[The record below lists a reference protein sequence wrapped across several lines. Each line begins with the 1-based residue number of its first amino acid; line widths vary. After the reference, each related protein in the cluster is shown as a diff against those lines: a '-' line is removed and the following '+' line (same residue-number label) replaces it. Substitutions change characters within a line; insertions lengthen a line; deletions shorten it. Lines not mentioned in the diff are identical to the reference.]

1 MSGPLA
7 TVLAQS
13 TDDELR
19 ATRRLLH
26 RAWMGRDRLGWPSS
40 NPFARHFRKPFAVSD
55 EPPSSEPALVA
66 AACLEISDE
75 IERRGIGLPCYPCQA
90 TLEHLPVP
98 PVTAGST
105 VAHYKPVPSLP
116 ASTSSGG

>member
-26 RAWMGRDRLGWPSS
+26 RAWMGRDRLGWPSL
-40 NPFARHFRKPFAVSD
+40 NPFARWRPSPD
-55 EPPSSEPALVA
+55 PGDLREPILVA

-90 TLEHLPVP
+90 SLEHLPVP

-105 VAHYKPVPSLP
+105 VAHYRPVSSVP
-116 ASTSSGG
+116 AATRPGG